1 MKKTGLIFFPAFDW
15 SISQTHPE
23 REERLLYTRD
33 QLLEEGFLDLDNIIE
48 YKAEL
53 AEIKDILRVHFCIPD
68 YKGLITNPHLIA
80 AGSCK
85 LLADEF
91 MEGKIKNAFSLVR
104 PPGHHAMQVTY
115 DNRGFCNINN
125 EAIMIEYL
133 RKKYGIKKVAIID
146 SDVHHGDGTQDIF
159 YNDPDVLFIS
169 FHQDGRT
176 LFPGTGFMDEA
187 GGVNAW
193 GKTINIPMAPGT
205 GDIGIHRIIDKAIL
219 PILNDFKPEL
229 IINSAGQ
236 DNHFTD
242 PLANMRFTAR
252 GYGLLT
258 EKLKPD
264 IVVLEGGYAVES
276 ALPYVNMA
284 VILALTGEDYSNVI
298 EPELKQSLIFEKD
311 EILDY
316 TDNLIE
322 KVNDLWEKS
331 KNINKNSLFG
341 KEKFITRRKS
351 IFYDTN
357 YLSENQIESV
367 RRCNSCPGWIGIH
380 SYLERGSYEGNSY
393 CISIPLYACDECR
406 EEAILD
412 YRNKC
417 NDQNFDNVFLQD
429 KKNDIYLL
437 NGKEII

>member
-33 QLLEEGFLDLDNIIE
+33 QLLEEGFLDLDNIVE

-104 PPGHHAMQVTY
+104 PPGHHAMHVTY

-125 EAIMIEYL
+125 EAIMIEYM
-133 RKKYGIKKVAIID
+133 RKKYGIRKVAIID

-176 LFPGTGFMDEA
+176 LYPGSGFPEEA
-187 GGVNAW
+187 GGVNAY

-219 PILNDFKPEL
+219 PILEDFKPEL
-229 IINSAGQ
+229 VINSAGQ

-242 PLANMRFTAR
+242 PLANMRFTAK

-258 EKLKPD
+258 EKLNPD

-284 VILALTGEDYSNVI
+284 VILALTGQDYSNVI
-298 EPELKQSLIFEKD
+298 EPELKQSLIYEK
-311 EILDY
+311 EEVLAY
-316 TDNLIE
+316 TDKLIDGVNKRWEDSKKANKE
-322 KVNDLWEKS
+322 K
-331 KNINKNSLFG
+331 LFG
-341 KEKFITRRKS
+341 KEKFITRRKN

-357 YLSENQIESV
+357 FLSENQIESV
-367 RRCNSCPGWIGIH
+367 RKCNSCPGWIGIH
-380 SYLERGSYEGNSY
+380 SYLERGSYDGNSY
-393 CISIPLYACDECR
+393 CISIPLYACSECR
-406 EEAILD
+406 EEALNEYDI
-412 YRNKC
+412 KC
-417 NDQNFDNVFLQD
+417 KDKKYDNVFLQD
-429 KKNDIYLL
+429 KMKDLYLV